1 MQPLKDYLNESSL
14 QHESILDPDQ
24 NKVLGR
30 MTDEMIR
37 SRIREYC
44 TYDRT
49 KRLRGELWVVAR
61 SDFKITKID
70 KDEKGWYVE
79 TESALVVGV
88 TYDTMAKSFY
98 DVLLSKGQKIDK
110 QKGFLIKDLG
120 IYFRWR
126 KHHGILEIGGTPN
139 LESTQGLPEELEQLH
154 LYKCCQKSKKFD
166 VCNKINVISL
176 AYAGDIKITGNGCKN
191 ILINSNYPCGNI
203 TAPNGVKIYR
213 PKDPDEYSDLRKK
226 IVGY

>member
-1 MQPLKDYLNESSL
+1 MQPLRDYLNESPL
-14 QHESILDPDQ
+14 QYEGILDPNQDQ
-24 NKVLGR
+24 VMNR
-30 MTDEMIR
+30 MTDDMICQ
-37 SRIREYC
+37 RIREYC
-44 TYDRT
+44 TY
-49 KRLRGELWVVAR
+49 KRHSLSMMWPAADYDLQ
-61 SDFKITKID
+61 ITKVD
-70 KDEKGWYVE
+70 KDEKGWYIE
-79 TESALVVGV
+79 TKSALVMRVIYG
-88 TYDTMAKSFY
+88 TMAKSFY
-98 DVLLSKGQKIDK
+98 DYCRAKGQKIDK
-110 QKGFLIKDLG
+110 QKGFLIKDLS